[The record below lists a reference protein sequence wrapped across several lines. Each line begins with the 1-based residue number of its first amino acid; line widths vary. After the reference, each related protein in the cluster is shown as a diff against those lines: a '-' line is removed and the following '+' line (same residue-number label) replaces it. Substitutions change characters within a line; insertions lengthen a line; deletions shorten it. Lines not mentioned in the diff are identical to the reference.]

1 MYIVGQDVPQDYAEA
16 AKWYRMAAEQGHA
29 GAQFVLGSMYANGQG
44 VPQDY
49 VAAHM
54 WFDLSAAR
62 GDEKALAVR
71 DTVAGHM
78 TSDQIAEAQRLARE
92 WTEKHRK

>member
-78 TSDQIAEAQRLARE
+78 TPSEIAEAQRPA
-92 WTEKHRK
+92 